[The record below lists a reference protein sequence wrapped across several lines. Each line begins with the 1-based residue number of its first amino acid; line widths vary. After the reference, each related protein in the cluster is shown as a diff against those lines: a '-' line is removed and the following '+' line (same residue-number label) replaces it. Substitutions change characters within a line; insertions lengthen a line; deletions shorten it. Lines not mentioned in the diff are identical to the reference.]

1 MKIIHKKFCE
11 YASNFQSYKKVC
23 SSSLIL
29 RENKVACSYLTSVFR
44 LVLCLRLWHNHTQM
58 EHLKVTN
65 IALIRKKLFSRT
77 YAIGSNKKIQLH
89 SKQF

>member
-1 MKIIHKKFCE
+1 MLRIFLIPIFKNLFYKKICKIIHKKFWE

-29 RENKVACSYLTSVFR
+29 RENKVACFYLTSVFS

-58 EHLKVTN
+58 EHLKVT
-65 IALIRKKLFSRT
+65 FD
-77 YAIGSNKKIQLH
+77 
-89 SKQF
+89 